1 MTMDFIQ
8 RYARGEID
16 RTACLQM
23 QDDPRKR
30 ASG

>member
-1 MTMDFIQ
+1 MTMDFIH

-16 RTACLQM
+16 RTTCLQM
-23 QDDPRKR
+23 QDDLRKR